1 MDENRT
7 GISLQTHKVGLLR
20 QQAPPTHS
28 VETFESSVGSRPSVV
43 CRPIQTDRSYSPPH
57 NEPVGTRNHPQH
69 APNLKN
75 APEGTRMLLLNFNSI
90 RALELS
96 VE

>member
-1 MDENRT
+1 MKIELGFRRRFTKFACANKRRHLILWKHLKAAQRGGASDRVRR
-7 GISLQTHKVGLLR
+7 LQAL
-20 QQAPPTHS
+20 S
-28 VETFESSVGSRPSVV
+28 
-43 CRPIQTDRSYSPPH
+43 DRSYSPPH

-75 APEGTRMLLLNFNSI
+75 APERTRMLLNFNSI